1 MQTLRPKEGAPASK
15 SSVPILAA
23 LPLHRPGT
31 AWIGKCRPPARDD
44 ALGAKPASVG
54 ENRRAVLRNV
64 FVEQDAG
71 LDTAQQLHQ
80 RGLPVEKRAIAQ
92 MISIVWPRASMRRA
106 VASAVWTKLD

>member
-1 MQTLRPKEGAPASK
+1 
-15 SSVPILAA
+15 VPSTRFETM
-23 LPLHRPGT
+23 PF
-31 AWIGKCRPPARDD
+31 
-44 ALGAKPASVG
+44 GAKPASVG

-71 LDTAQQLHQ
+71 LDTAHQLHQ

-92 MISIVWPRASMRRA
+92 MISIVWPRASMASRRA

>member
-1 MQTLRPKEGAPASK
+1 
-15 SSVPILAA
+15 
-23 LPLHRPGT
+23 
-31 AWIGKCRPPARDD
+31 
-44 ALGAKPASVG
+44 
-54 ENRRAVLRNV
+54 V

-92 MISIVWPRASMRRA
+92 MISIVWPRASMASRRA